1 MSLGISQLIEQIQF
15 SVPPA
20 IMFLFLLIF
29 SVVAIILAVVSLAV
43 VSSLKKALAATAAVK
58 EKEPEQPGVVE
69 KPREEAVEERMPE
82 SREVEEEKKIPE
94 VKVSPNS
101 VAALRELAS
110 NLNLNAILFFNLAGL
125 PIESYNI
132 RDASNIAASLAE
144 FIHTLR
150 RFGFPDDV
158 IRVSN
163 GVNVYILLVKRI
175 EDLEIYALVVGG
187 TELEMGDLKSVL
199 NQLLTTMLG
208 ENT

>member
-20 IMFLFLLIF
+20 IMFLFLLMF

-82 SREVEEEKKIPE
+82 SSGVGERKIPE
-94 VKVSPNS
+94 VKVRPNS

-175 EDLEIYALVVGG
+175 EDLEIYALVVGS